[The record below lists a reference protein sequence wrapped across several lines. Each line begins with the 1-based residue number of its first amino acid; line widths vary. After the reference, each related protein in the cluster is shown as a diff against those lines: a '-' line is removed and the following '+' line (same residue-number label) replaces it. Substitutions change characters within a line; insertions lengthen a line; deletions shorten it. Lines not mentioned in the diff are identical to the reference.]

1 MGRSI
6 ERRKIMS
13 TVNRKYP
20 TYRDLLAALQ
30 SFDDEALDMPI
41 KICDNENRQ
50 THASLDY
57 NHDFHSGDSPQ
68 ITIRPAEE
76 IKDEDLI
83 RYTVVED
90 GDGEIMGE
98 DQTYPDIVQYC
109 KRQNAS
115 IKSFDKEPDAYG
127 TFHAYISYND

>member
-1 MGRSI
+1 MT
-6 ERRKIMS
+6 

-20 TYRDLLAALQ
+20 TYRDLLAELQ
-30 SFDDEALDMPI
+30 TFDDEELDMPI
-41 KICDNENRQ
+41 KICDNEKRQ
-50 THASLDY
+50 THAALDY
-57 NHDFHSGDSPQ
+57 NHDFQSGDSPQ
-68 ITIRPAEE
+68 ITIKPVDE
-76 IKDEDLI
+76 IKDDDLI

-90 GDGEIMGE
+90 ADGEIMGE

-109 KRQNAS
+109 KKQNAS

>member
-1 MGRSI
+1 
-6 ERRKIMS
+6 MS

-30 SFDDEALDMPI
+30 SFEDEALDMPI
-41 KICDNENRQ
+41 KICDNEKRQ
-50 THASLDY
+50 SHAALDY
-57 NHDFHSGDSPQ
+57 YHDFQSDDSLQ
-68 ITIRPAEE
+68 IAFYPINE
-76 IKDEDLI
+76 IKDDDLVM
-83 RYTVVED
+83 YTVVED

-98 DQTYPDIVQYC
+98 DKTYPEIVQYC
-109 KRQNAS
+109 KKENAA

>member
-1 MGRSI
+1 
-6 ERRKIMS
+6 MS

-41 KICDNENRQ
+41 KICDNEKRQ

-57 NHDFHSGDSPQ
+57 NHDFQSGDSPQ
-68 ITIRPAEE
+68 ITIKPVDE
-76 IKDEDLI
+76 IKDDDLI

>member
-1 MGRSI
+1 
-6 ERRKIMS
+6 MS

-41 KICDNENRQ
+41 KIRDNENRQ

-57 NHDFHSGDSPQ
+57 NHNFHSGDSPQ

>member
-1 MGRSI
+1 MTTVD
-6 ERRKIMS
+6 RKH
-13 TVNRKYP
+13 P

-30 SFDDEALDMPI
+30 SFNDQDLDMPI
-41 KICDNENRQ
+41 KICDNEKRQ
-50 THASLDY
+50 SHAVLEY
-57 NHDFHSGDSPQ
+57 YHDFYSEDGPQ
-68 ITIRPAEE
+68 ISIKTVDE
-76 IKDEDLI
+76 IKDDDLI

-90 GDGEIMGE
+90 FDGEILGE

-109 KRQNAS
+109 KKENAA

>member
-1 MGRSI
+1 MTTVD
-6 ERRKIMS
+6 RKH
-13 TVNRKYP
+13 P

-30 SFDDEALDMPI
+30 RFNEQDLDMPI

-50 THASLDY
+50 SHAALDY
-57 NHDFHSGDSPQ
+57 HHDFRSDAGPL
-68 ITIRPAEE
+68 IAFYPINE
-76 IKDEDLI
+76 IKDNDLI

-90 GDGEIMGE
+90 GDGEILGE

-109 KRQNAS
+109 KKENLS

-127 TFHAYISYND
+127 TFHAYVSYND

>member
-1 MGRSI
+1 
-6 ERRKIMS
+6 MS